1 MKSLVAA
8 LMALTAVFAFT
19 STTAASAASKD
30 DEMPQHMKESALAHM
45 QRVEHCKPPK
55 NQEPIQDDFLAV
67 VRALL
72 TLSDDVRPNQ
82 KTRCLSLLETY
93 GRNSFEVHAQK

>member
-8 LMALTAVFAFT
+8 LMTLTAVFAFT
-19 STTAASAASKD
+19 STTAASAASKE
-30 DEMPQHMKESALAHM
+30 DEIMQRMKESALAHM
-45 QRVEHCKPPK
+45 QRVEYCKPPK

>member
-8 LMALTAVFAFT
+8 MMALAAVFAFT

-30 DEMPQHMKESALAHM
+30 DEMLQRMKESVLAHM
-45 QRVEHCKPPK
+45 HRVEYCKPPK

-82 KTRCLSLLETY
+82 RTRYFSLIETY
-93 GRNSFEVHAQK
+93 GRKSFEVHTQM